1 MDYEKARAAR
11 IALGADQYG
20 KPMLFWAEGAAKFGY
35 VPGEGSCGASLSE
48 MADIAA
54 DLGMVHG
61 VNLDGGGSST
71 MLVKKSNSNEFEV
84 RNIPADLYRPYD
96 RLIRDLYDSIL
107 VVAK

>member
-1 MDYEKARAAR
+1 AAR

-61 VNLDGGGSST
+61 VNLDGGGSAQILLNGERSL
-71 MLVKKSNSNEFEV
+71 MISDRKKEDHSEAE
-84 RNIPADLYRPYD
+84 
-96 RLIRDLYDSIL
+96 RLIPLGL
-107 VVAK
+107 VVR